1 MAKEVPDESPTCFL
15 PEILNRLNRL
25 TVSSSFVTAMI
36 TSSSMCSTY
45 CAMTSQWFLLTTP
58 APPAPPAI
66 SGTCDSRFTWLLRLS
81 LLSFDPPEIDWDDIG
96 IFARS
101 LLKRCFAA
109 LYCLGDSRICENPYV
124 WPVPHIWELGICVG
138 PVPQVWQMLRCR
150 RSLDPLYN
158 CYFGFKIL
166 WDVWCRK
173 AGVSNTAQTKNTR
186 NEQVFCWLW

>member
-1 MAKEVPDESPTCFL
+1 
-15 PEILNRLNRL
+15 
-25 TVSSSFVTAMI
+25 MI

-58 APPAPPAI
+58 APAI
-66 SGTCDSRFTWLLRLS
+66 S
-81 LLSFDPPEIDWDDIG
+81 P
-96 IFARS
+96 
-101 LLKRCFAA
+101 AA
-109 LYCLGDSRICENPYV
+109 LAILASLDSSETRFSALIRQRLTGMILVSLPGLCWSGVLQHCIASAMRMNMWESENPYV
-124 WPVPHIWELGICVG
+124 WPVPHIRELGLCVG
-138 PVPQVWQMLRCR
+138 PVPQLWQMLRCR